1 MKKSVV
7 ASVLGIAAAVSMAT
21 SAHGQGSVWFDTY
34 ANTQDYVAI
43 TWTTDPSLAP
53 PGQAGQTVGP
63 GFTAMLFSSVDGFAA
78 PLATSPV
85 LSSGGE
91 QGYIRG
97 GIITVPGYA
106 SGPITFRIDVSG
118 NGAIGSATF
127 TEPSI
132 ATGLNPAG
140 FFSQLPATFSVAIVP
155 EPSTIALAGL
165 GGLSLLLML
174 RRKKE

>member
-1 MKKSVV
+1 
-7 ASVLGIAAAVSMAT
+7 
-21 SAHGQGSVWFDTY
+21 
-34 ANTQDYVAI
+34 
-43 TWTTDPSLAP
+43 
-53 PGQAGQTVGP
+53 
-63 GFTAMLFSSVDGFAA
+63 MLYSSVDGFAA
-78 PLATSPV
+78 PLATSAV

-97 GIITVPGYA
+97 GIITIPGYA
-106 SGPITFRIDVSG
+106 SGPITFRIDVQG
-118 NGAIGSATF
+118 NGAAGSITF

-132 ATGLNPAG
+132 SGPGNPPPPAG